1 MREAFMFLT
10 KTGVSQANLFI
21 FLLAIGGIYDVQIG
35 DKTSID
41 EQQGRKI
48 HGYFDTL
55 FRNRLLNDYS
65 KKLGRTPQKEQ
76 SPFKPT
82 INPDSNNLAEKY
94 RHKMI

>member
-1 MREAFMFLT
+1 M
-10 KTGVSQANLFI
+10 
-21 FLLAIGGIYDVQIG
+21 
-35 DKTSID
+35 
-41 EQQGRKI
+41 
-48 HGYFDTL
+48 

-94 RHKMI
+94 RHKMIERANSIFAKNSIDIQIPDKGLAHGDLLVIYNLGQNL